1 MISVLRRGTL
11 AAVTLA
17 GIFLPPSAGAGELFG
32 YGCCYRVASGSMK
45 PTLLVGD
52 LLIWSAYSARSAP
65 AAGDLL
71 AFRLPGEPEVTYI
84 HRLIGVAGDR
94 VQMIDGAL
102 HINGQAVKRE
112 QIQDYVDT
120 EDGKTLRVRRWQ
132 ETLPNGATYKTLD
145 LVDKGFYD
153 NTPVYEVPAG
163 HYFVLG
169 DNRDNATDSRVL
181 KQVGYIPAANLIG
194 KIRPIPLTQWGR

>member
-1 MISVLRRGTL
+1 MISVLRRGVLAAITL
-11 AAVTLA
+11 AVTL
-17 GIFLPPSAGAGELFG
+17 LPPSAGAAEFLGN
-32 YGCCYRVASGSMK
+32 GCCYRVSSGSMK

-65 AAGDLL
+65 AAGDLV
-71 AFRLPGEPEVTYI
+71 AFRLPSDPEVTYI
-84 HRLIGVAGDR
+84 HRLIGLAGDR
-94 VQMIDGAL
+94 VQMVDGAL

-112 QIQDYVDT
+112 QIGDYVDT

-132 ETLPNGATYKTLD
+132 ETLPNGETYKTLD

-181 KQVGYIPAANLIG
+181 KQVGYIPAANLVG
-194 KIRPIPLTQWGR
+194 KIRPLPLTQWGR